1 MPSSMTE
8 MKTGSTRLA
17 LPGVIFVGFLVV
29 LALFLS
35 NSWPGVYCSKI
46 GKLSNRHLGHSKA
59 KEAASSKYS
68 PTAVAAIAATSSL
81 NKTKSSEKNEN
92 AMEVQNEVIPRSH
105 STRKG
110 GGEAVSDAEFET
122 QDYDSGDRTPA
133 LKQPPHKLTPNR

>member
-46 GKLSNRHLGHSKA
+46 GKLSNRHLGHS

-110 GGEAVSDAEFET
+110 GGEAVSDAKFET

>member
-17 LPGVIFVGFLVV
+17 FPGLIFVGFLVV
-29 LALFLS
+29 LAVFLS
-35 NSWPGVYCSKI
+35 NPCPGVYCSKI
-46 GKLSNRHLGHSKA
+46 GKLSNRHLGHSK
-59 KEAASSKYS
+59 EAASSRYS
-68 PTAVAAIAATSSL
+68 PAAVAAIAATSSL

-110 GGEAVSDAEFET
+110 GGEALRDAEFET